1 MEGPLKELAKLEKL
15 TDKGSAKGKSSI
27 SDSLDSLLQSL
38 HEVKDRLEADTGT
51 QDTFGQLA
59 VTVEARKK
67 EVEDKQ
73 KEIYSSLSR
82 FGKALD
88 KVCAEHHWRKLPSH
102 LLRRNSQI
110 HCRRMHHYSRPGP
123 RFQNLNDLSLSISC
137 ELVNLRLQ
145 KLSYRFVSLAPNI
158 TLIVRIL

>member
-15 TDKGSAKGKSSI
+15 TDKASAKGKSPSI

-38 HEVKDRLEADTGT
+38 YDVKDRLVAGT
-51 QDTFGQLA
+51 ETQNTFGQLA

-67 EVEDKQ
+67 EVEDRQ

-88 KVCAEHHWRKLPSH
+88 KVCAVPCWRR
-102 LLRRNSQI
+102 LL
-110 HCRRMHHYSRPGP
+110 
-123 RFQNLNDLSLSISC
+123 
-137 ELVNLRLQ
+137 
-145 KLSYRFVSLAPNI
+145 
-158 TLIVRIL
+158 

>member
-15 TDKGSAKGKSSI
+15 TEKTSANGKSPSI
-27 SDSLDSLLQSL
+27 SDSLDSLLESL
-38 HEVKDRLEADTGT
+38 RDVKDRLEAGTET

-67 EVEDKQ
+67 EVEDKE

-88 KVCAEHHWRKLPSH
+88 KVRAVCGW
-102 LLRRNSQI
+102 Q
-110 HCRRMHHYSRPGP
+110 
-123 RFQNLNDLSLSISC
+123 
-137 ELVNLRLQ
+137 
-145 KLSYRFVSLAPNI
+145 
-158 TLIVRIL
+158 